1 MKKDL
6 VLSLLEKIVIRQ
18 FLFVLLSIFLFPS
31 FSNAQGVET
40 VQVGG
45 TTREMLVFA
54 SGIDPGRPLM
64 ISMHGLNQT
73 MYSQYQTNFSTISA
87 ANNFVLVYPQAINNS
102 WQLWGTVDIDFIL
115 AIIDKMYNEHGIDR
129 DRVYLHGFS
138 MGGMMTYYAATK
150 IADKIAA
157 FAPVSGYPL
166 GGIAPTNSSRPIPII
181 HAHGIDDG
189 YVPYNN
195 VQTSCLDPWIARNGC
210 PSTPQITDPYPADN
224 SSPGSSKKYWG
235 PGTYG
240 VEVVFLSLAGV
251 GHWYSNSPI
260 NTSQE
265 VWDFCNKYS
274 LKFGSEFQY
283 ASVTDSD
290 PKQIKLIMTSPIA
303 DSSYFNGFTVKVDNV
318 IVPIDSIVLMDT
330 TQLGVYL
337 SDSILNTNEIT
348 ISYNN
353 GNLFSS
359 VGKAVTAFG
368 DTLVDN
374 LLKGASP
381 RLLEVTTNKTGDTLI
396 VRFNKKMLIPLDI
409 STLTL
414 NADYNGQVN
423 VSILQTSFYNND
435 STALAFSLDT
445 KLYRDYELS
454 FTYSGSNIASADSG
468 MLKPFTDLPVTNI
481 ADGLPVQIVSG
492 NLASDGLTLSLVFQ
506 KPMALT
512 GTQSSSLILKVNGIR
527 VYFSSSSAINDTI
540 QIILSNNLYYG
551 DIVTVSYTPGTIK
564 ARDNGPLAAFS
575 NLAVTNQISAPTWIQ
590 IPGKVEAENFA
601 FKSGMQTEATG
612 DVGGGLNLGY
622 ITDGNWVEYT
632 IENNTSKTEFQIAF
646 RLASPSTTGKITY
659 YLDYFNFPVDIV
671 SCPNTGGF
679 QVYQSVIKN
688 ITISQGK
695 HYLKIVATSGDF
707 NINYMDITEIPAPV
721 AQTIVG
727 SDTVSASARKV
738 TYSIPYNQGST
749 YAWSVPA
756 GATIAS
762 GQGTNSI
769 KVNFGTS
776 GGTVQ
781 VTETNAS
788 GNASSSL
795 AVFVPAT
802 PVIQSVAGPVYIS
815 SNAQGITYSIPSV
828 NPASTYVWSV
838 PAGATIVSGQ
848 GTNSIKVNF
857 GTSGGTVQVTE
868 TNASGNAS
876 SSLAVS
882 VPSTP
887 VIQSVA
893 GPVNV
898 SPNAQGITYSIPS
911 NPASTYNWI
920 VPAGA
925 TIVSGQGTNAIT
937 VNFGSSGG
945 TVQVTETNASGN
957 ASSSVTVNADL
968 TAIHSYAS
976 SSMDIQVY
984 PNPFSEETSL
994 TFNSSSS
1001 MKINLKVIDM
1011 LGGVIYESDDYTTNE
1026 KIILNRELSASG
1038 IYMILAIYDNK
1049 IQVVKVEKK

>member
-1 MKKDL
+1 MLKTGDYPYWQEPEYNAALAFEPDIVIIMLGTNDSKPWNWTPAN
-6 VLSLLEKIVIRQ
+6 SLLFEQDYKDFINSFRNLASQPEIIISYPCKAYNGAFGISDSVIAYAICPIINQ
-18 FLFVLLSIFLFPS
+18 ISVDMGTTLVDMYTETSGVSNLFPDGIHPD
-31 FSNAQGVET
+31 AAGA
-40 VQVGG
+40 
-45 TTREMLVFA
+45 TR
-54 SGIDPGRPLM
+54 
-64 ISMHGLNQT
+64 
-73 MYSQYQTNFSTISA
+73 
-87 ANNFVLVYPQAINNS
+87 
-102 WQLWGTVDIDFIL
+102 
-115 AIIDKMYNEHGIDR
+115 
-129 DRVYLHGFS
+129 
-138 MGGMMTYYAATK
+138 
-150 IADKIAA
+150 IAA
-157 FAPVSGYPL
+157 KFYSI
-166 GGIAPTNSSRPIPII
+166 IA
-181 HAHGIDDG
+181 
-189 YVPYNN
+189 
-195 VQTSCLDPWIARNGC
+195 
-210 PSTPQITDPYPADN
+210 
-224 SSPGSSKKYWG
+224 SPEIKS
-235 PGTYG
+235 
-240 VEVVFLSLAGV
+240 
-251 GHWYSNSPI
+251 
-260 NTSQE
+260 
-265 VWDFCNKYS
+265 
-274 LKFGSEFQY
+274 

-290 PKQIKLIMTSPIA
+290 PKLINLKLSSEVA
-303 DSSYFNGFTVKVDNV
+303 DSVHFNGFTVKVDNV
-318 IVPIDSIVLMDT
+318 VVPLDSVVLMDST
-330 TQLGVYL
+330 ELSIFL

-353 GNLFSS
+353 GNVFSKW
-359 VGKAVTAFG
+359 GNQLVTFG

-374 LLKGASP
+374 LLLGSSP
-381 RLLEVTTNKTGDTLI
+381 AIHEVTTNKTGDTLI

-414 NADYNGQVN
+414 NADYNGQIN

-435 STALAFSLDT
+435 STVLAFSLDT

-454 FTYSGSNIASADSG
+454 FTYSGSNIASVDSG

-512 GTQSSSLILKVNGIR
+512 GTQSSSFILKVNGIR

-540 QIILSNNLYYG
+540 QIILPNNLYYG

-659 YLDYFNFPVDIV
+659 YLDYFNFPVDIL

-727 SDTVSASARKV
+727 SDTVSASARRV

-749 YAWSVPA
+749 YTWSVPA

-769 KVNFGTS
+769 KVNFGSS

-802 PVIQSVAGPVYIS
+802 PVIQSVAGPVNVS
-815 SNAQGITYSIPSV
+815 PNAQSVTYSIPSA

-848 GTNSIKVNF
+848 GTNSI
-857 GTSGGTVQVTE
+857 
-868 TNASGNAS
+868 
-876 SSLAVS
+876 
-882 VPSTP
+882 
-887 VIQSVA
+887 
-893 GPVNV
+893 
-898 SPNAQGITYSIPS
+898 
-911 NPASTYNWI
+911 
-920 VPAGA
+920 
-925 TIVSGQGTNAIT
+925 T

-945 TVQVTETNASGN
+945 TVQVTETNASG
-957 ASSSVTVNADL
+957 SVTSSVTVNADL

-976 SSMDIQVY
+976 SSMDIQAY

-1011 LGGVIYESDDYTTNE
+1011 LGGVIYESDDYKTNE

-1049 IQVVKVEKK
+1049 MQVVKVEKK